1 MFMTY
6 FYNSMLSPVG
16 RLTLVST
23 QGYLVAILWE
33 NDKPLRVRLG
43 EMQQASREPVLLET
57 ERQLNDYFSGRRQRF
72 ELPLLMQ
79 GTTFQQQVWQ
89 ALQRIPF
96 GQTRSYSDIA
106 QEIGAPTAVRAVG
119 AANGRNPL
127 SIVVPCHRVI
137 GRQGQLTGFAG
148 GLDAKRY
155 LLALEQAEQ
164 QLTLT
169 HENWITL

>member
-96 GQTRSYSDIA
+96 G
-106 QEIGAPTAVRAVG
+106 
-119 AANGRNPL
+119 
-127 SIVVPCHRVI
+127 
-137 GRQGQLTGFAG
+137 
-148 GLDAKRY
+148 
-155 LLALEQAEQ
+155 
-164 QLTLT
+164 
-169 HENWITL
+169 